1 MFNFQSPPPLSL
13 YVHLP
18 WCERKCPYCDFNSFE
33 VKGAFDEHLY
43 VDALLIDLEQELP
56 LIWGRRLESVFIGGG
71 TPSLFSVTAI
81 TRLMNGLRALL
92 PALIPD
98 TEVTL
103 EANPG
108 SAEQEKFRGYHDAG
122 INRLSIGVQSF
133 DDAMLK
139 VLGRVH
145 NSKEATKAVESARL
159 AGFDNL
165 NLDLMF
171 ALPGQSLKSAI
182 NDIET
187 ALAFQ
192 PEHLSYYQL
201 TIEPNTFFHSHPPV
215 IPNDDSAW
223 DIETAG
229 HQHLLDANYQHY
241 EVSAFCQPKRESR
254 HNLNYWQFGDYI
266 GIGAGAHGKISLPRE
281 KRILRRWK
289 VKQPKE
295 YMQKA
300 GSEQRIGGESFL
312 NSDDIQLEF
321 ALNAF
326 RLQKGFDAELFSA
339 NTGCP
344 ADDFN
349 AKLKAAEEK
358 GFVQCKNNK
367 ILPTEQGKRFLNDL
381 VALFNAD

>member
-1 MFNFQSPPPLSL
+1 MRS
-13 YVHLP
+13 
-18 WCERKCPYCDFNSFE
+18 
-33 VKGAFDEHLY
+33 AFDEQAY
-43 VDALLIDLEQELP
+43 VDALLVDLEQELP

-71 TPSLFSVTAI
+71 TPSLFSVTAM

-92 PALIPD
+92 PALTPD

-108 SAEQEKFRGYHDAG
+108 SAEQEKFRGYRDAG

-145 NSKEATKAVESARL
+145 SSKEAIKAVESARL

-171 ALPGQSLKSAI
+171 ALPGQNLKSAI

-187 ALAFQ
+187 AIAFQ

-201 TIEPNTFFHSHPPV
+201 TIEPNTFFHRHPPV
-215 IPNDDSAW
+215 TPNDDSAW
-223 DIETAG
+223 EIETAG
-229 HQHLLDANYQHY
+229 HQRLLDSHYQHY
-241 EVSAFCQPKRESR
+241 EVSAFCQAKRESR
-254 HNLNYWQFGDYI
+254 HNLNYWQFGDYV
-266 GIGAGAHGKISLPRE
+266 GIGAGAHGKISLPHE
-281 KRILRRWK
+281 NRILRRWK

-295 YMQKA
+295 YMQTA
-300 GSEQRIGGESFL
+300 STEQRIGGENVLS
-312 NSDDIQLEF
+312 SDDIQLEF

-326 RLQKGFDAELFSA
+326 RLQKGFASELFST
-339 NTGCP
+339 NTGYP
-344 ADDFN
+344 ADGFN
-349 AKLKAAEEK
+349 ATLKAAEEK
-358 GFVQCKNNK
+358 GFIQCKNNK
-367 ILPTEQGKRFLNDL
+367 VLPTEQGRLFLNDL
-381 VALFNAD
+381 VAMFNND